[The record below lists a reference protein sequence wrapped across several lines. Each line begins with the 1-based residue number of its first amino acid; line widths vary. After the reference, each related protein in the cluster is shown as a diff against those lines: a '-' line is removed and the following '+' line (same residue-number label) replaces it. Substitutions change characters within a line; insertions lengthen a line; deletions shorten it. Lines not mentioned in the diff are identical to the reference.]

1 MTSHEYCVVVIP
13 GAPSQAS
20 NGLGMSL
27 SRAGGVPVVGPE
39 GKAWAFFD
47 QSPHAE
53 MLLGGTTPVDRLPG
67 LKTFTGDV
75 VPCSADQSLP
85 VVMLCDEEG
94 VNVTQADRR
103 PGMPLLPS
111 PCVPYAVWAVP
122 LVPEDVYRL
131 IREHPAARGWLR
143 EAETFHASALVD
155 GTSLVPHA
163 QVVAPQILVGDP
175 ERAECRRFREYLA
188 CILDGAGTGPL
199 GAGGPRSGEP
209 RSDLFAQYLS
219 GPYQPIMQPGTE
231 SLWTGNGRRVVVF
244 FDYYREPPESCYEMG
259 SSRYAFNRPRSANLE
274 FTEPTSAQAAGTQ
287 PVVVW
292 VTPKV
297 LQDESLTALE
307 PSADHEPI
315 IFGEAS
321 EVLHAS
327 ELSIARTEKL
337 LHFWYGQ
344 DIARADLGAESKIHV
359 MVTY

>member
-13 GAPSQAS
+13 GSPSQAS
-20 NGLGMSL
+20 NELGVSL

-53 MLLGGTTPVDRLPG
+53 LLLGGIKSLDRLPG
-67 LKTFTGDV
+67 LKTFTGDN
-75 VPCSADQSLP
+75 VPCSADQPLP

-94 VNVTQADRR
+94 VNVTQADRH

-122 LVPEDVYRL
+122 LVPENVYRI

-143 EAETFHASALVD
+143 EAETFHATALVD

-163 QVVAPQILVGDP
+163 QAVAPQILVGDP
-175 ERAECRRFREYLA
+175 ERTECRRFREYLA
-188 CILDGAGTGPL
+188 CILDGAWTEPL
-199 GAGGPRSGEP
+199 GSGEP
-209 RSDLFAQYLS
+209 RSNLFAQYLS
-219 GPYQPIMQPGTE
+219 GPYQPIMQPGTPP
-231 SLWTGNGRRVVVF
+231 LWTAAGRRVVVF
-244 FDYYREPPESCYEMG
+244 FDYYGEPPESCYEMG
-259 SSRYAFNRPRSANLE
+259 SSRYAFSRPRSANLE
-274 FTEPTSAQAAGTQ
+274 FTEPTSAQAADTQ
-287 PVVVW
+287 PVVLW

-297 LQDESLTALE
+297 LHDESLTALE
-307 PSADHEPI
+307 PSVDHEPI

-344 DIARADLGAESKIHV
+344 DIARADLGADLTVHV
-359 MVTY
+359 TR